1 MSFVAWLHLVSAA
14 VWLGGLITIGA
25 LIPVLRRAGLTRE
38 QLRAVARQFGTVSWW
53 AMAVAVLTG
62 LVRFWPLREA
72 LAIDSGF
79 RAAVAFKG
87 LLVGIVI
94 VLASWHQTAA
104 AEQSPQMRGLVEG
117 SILLASLGI
126 FAAALAL

>member
-1 MSFVAWLHLVSAA
+1 MGFVAWLHLVSAA

-25 LIPVLRRAGLTRE
+25 LVPVLRRTGLNRQ
-38 QLRAVARQFGTVSWW
+38 QLRAVARQFGIVSWW

-62 LVRFWPLREA
+62 MVRFWPLREA
-72 LAIDSGF
+72 LALDSGF

-87 LLVGIVI
+87 VLVGVVI
-94 VLASWHQTAA
+94 VLAYWHQTAA
-104 AEQSPQMRGLVEG
+104 SEQSPQMRGLVEG

-126 FAAALAL
+126 FAAAVAL